1 MSRHNLFSIAAT
13 FGRRET
19 INHLRTVILC
29 GLVFIGGWLLTGAG
43 LQSDSPIEVGLCEIA
58 PSDFVV
64 TVERSGV
71 VEPMKSTEVRSACYW
86 STNILSIVPEGT
98 MVKKGDVVC
107 VLDAADVE
115 EYART
120 RELVLLKYRNRL
132 EAARHDRR
140 MLASDNERRLT
151 AARFKYQKAQHNLDE
166 YVEASYPQQVEELEQ
181 NLAVL
186 GDSTMSIVEET
197 EHLEKLWAMGMVN
210 HRAMDR
216 QTAEYMEAEE
226 KYRRKEAQLNLLTKF
241 QHPRRQVE
249 LGHTRTQSL
258 RNVNRIQLTNSLAE
272 TRAQLSI
279 LSYERT
285 IRIYEG
291 YYRRAL
297 DSIAACTI
305 KAPCDGQVVYGNS
318 WYLMSRGIT
327 YIAEGKRVKRR
338 QKIFEIPD
346 LSRLKV
352 SVPLCESLI
361 YRVALDMP
369 VEVTIAGYED
379 EIIAGRI
386 SSIPRYPRS
395 RSSYTPG
402 LKDYWLEIELLPT
415 DAQRDIINVKSDATV
430 RIEVERAEDVI
441 QIPRDTVTG
450 VAGQNFV
457 YVFENHEL
465 VPRKLQLGQAND
477 SLVCVENGLQPGEQL
492 VTSMT
497 PQHKEALDKELLE
510 ALQAE

>member
-1 MSRHNLFSIAAT
+1 MSQQNLSSPAAP
-13 FGRRET
+13 GAVRSSAR
-19 INHLRTVILC
+19 LRTAVCC
-29 GLVFIGGWLLTGAG
+29 GIAVAGAWFLAGAG
-43 LQSDSPIEVGLCEIA
+43 LQSESPVEVGLREIG

-64 TVERSGV
+64 TVERNGV

-132 EAARHDRR
+132 EAARHDRS
-140 MLASDNERRLT
+140 MLASDNERRLS
-151 AARFKYQKAQHNLDE
+151 AARFKHQKAQHSLDE
-166 YVEASYPQQVEELEQ
+166 YVEAAYPQQVEELEQ

-186 GDSTMSIVEET
+186 SDSTMSIVEET

-241 QHPRRQVE
+241 QHPRKAVE
-249 LGHTRTQSL
+249 LGHSRTQSL
-258 RNVNRIQLTNSLAE
+258 RNVNRTQLTNSLAE

-291 YYRRAL
+291 YYKRAL
-297 DSIAACTI
+297 DSIKACII

-346 LSRLKV
+346 LNRLKV
-352 SVPLCESLI
+352 SVPLSESLI
-361 YRVALDMP
+361 YKVALDMP

-379 EIIAGRI
+379 EVIAGRI
-386 SSIPRYPRS
+386 HSIPRYPRS
-395 RSSYTPG
+395 RSSYTPD

-415 DAQRDIINVKSDATV
+415 DDQRDFINVKSDATV
-430 RIEVERAEDVI
+430 RIEVERNEDVI

-465 VPRKLQLGQAND
+465 VPRQLSLGQANE
-477 SLVCVENGLQPGEQL
+477 SFVCVEDGLRPGEQL